1 MLNQPKIDNL
11 NCRNQGDVAKLRFTF
26 AFSRANECNRDIS
39 PVDKFPVPS
48 RFDDSAQCLRMP
60 MMLPISEL
68 CNIDQTLGRQPS

>member
-1 MLNQPKIDNL
+1 MSLTSPL
-11 NCRNQGDVAKLRFTF
+11 SRSGDFRTLCFSF
-26 AFSRANECNRDIS
+26 ASFRLDECNGDIS

-68 CNIDQTLGRQPS
+68 CNIEQTPVRRPS